1 MPNKAC
7 GFYLLHLCV
16 CAEYW
21 TYGSLDLR
29 MDAIPRCNFYLAES
43 LIPGAGRAILAGK
56 HFRIGDSLF
65 DLPTLAVKK
74 EHNRKWQ
81 LDNYVYKSP
90 NNDYSMIAFGI
101 ASLFNHKNT
110 EDANLGDMHSMD
122 TCDEVDLETEVMN
135 LPHSKYVSVTFHF
148 KHAAGP
154 GEEIF
159 ISYGDRSWFGNRN
172 IPIVDSIT
180 PVPYDMAALE
190 EKGICLTDVELKTS
204 TLSLACKG
212 VFARQDF

>member
-65 DLPTLAVKK
+65 DLPTLAFKK
-74 EHNRKWQ
+74 EYIENGSLITTFTSLQ
-81 LDNYVYKSP
+81 T
-90 NNDYSMIAFGI
+90 MITA
-101 ASLFNHKNT
+101 
-110 EDANLGDMHSMD
+110 
-122 TCDEVDLETEVMN
+122 
-135 LPHSKYVSVTFHF
+135 
-148 KHAAGP
+148 
-154 GEEIF
+154 
-159 ISYGDRSWFGNRN
+159 
-172 IPIVDSIT
+172 
-180 PVPYDMAALE
+180 
-190 EKGICLTDVELKTS
+190 
-204 TLSLACKG
+204 
-212 VFARQDF
+212 